1 MARRSTA
8 PDLPPAPATDAPAR
22 DAACPNCGAAA
33 PGAYCAACGQAQA
46 DRVHVTLGA
55 LLHDVAGE
63 LASWDAKL
71 PATLRRLVRHP
82 GALTVDHLAGRR
94 ARHLPPLRLYL
105 LASVVF
111 FLAFSAAGR
120 LEDAPAASEPPMTAA
135 DSAALRAEL
144 AAARQYADSMAGG
157 GGVRAMLAR
166 RITNGATALAGRPR
180 AERDAAVRDAITA
193 HVPKAMFALVPAFA
207 ALLMLAYR
215 SRRRYYAEHLVTALH
230 LHAFAFLV
238 LTLELLFDAEA
249 WQSALLAWLGVYVF
263 MALRRVYGGGTVGTL
278 ARLAAIATV
287 YSVLQGLALATIV
300 VASLLIA

>member
-1 MARRSTA
+1 
-8 PDLPPAPATDAPAR
+8 
-22 DAACPNCGAAA
+22 
-33 PGAYCAACGQAQA
+33 
-46 DRVHVTLGA
+46 
-55 LLHDVAGE
+55 
-63 LASWDAKL
+63 
-71 PATLRRLVRHP
+71 
-82 GALTVDHLAGRR
+82 
-94 ARHLPPLRLYL
+94 RLYL

-111 FLAFSAAGR
+111 FLAFSVTGR
-120 LEDAPAASEPPMTAA
+120 LENAPTADGAPVTAA
-135 DSAALRAEL
+135 DSTAMRVEL
-144 AAARQYADSMAGG
+144 AAARQYADSMAAGG
-157 GGVRAMLAR
+157 GARAAITR
-166 RITNGATALAGRPR
+166 RFVHAATALAARSP

-238 LTLELLFDAEA
+238 LTLELLSDAEA
-249 WQSALLAWLGVYVF
+249 WRSALLAWLGVYVF

-287 YSVLQGLALATIV
+287 YSVFQGLALATIV